1 MTCCNSNPYGWDSN
15 RSCLFF
21 VEITGVFEC
30 CYRNSN
36 ETSKT
41 KNLKNGT
48 EKSEKFQIEPLCLIW
63 IGQKTLNH
71 WAFSLWPWSCL
82 ISIKYGNNPLKES
95 WFPLHRRLICVV
107 VMRAFF
113 VIETHITV
121 NCWFEFTLRVVLCSI
136 QHLLSSDLKRKI
148 PCIFVYRSE
157 SCVPVICW
165 FFILKLIL
173 YRGVWML
180 FHKKEDY
187 TILKEPILS
196 NGFAIF
202 FPWFLCSNVI

>member
-15 RSCLFF
+15 RSFFF

-48 EKSEKFQIEPLCLIW
+48 EKSEKFQFEPLCLIW

-95 WFPLHRRLICVV
+95 WFPLHRRLIRVM

-113 VIETHITV
+113 IVERHKRSTA
-121 NCWFEFTLRVVLCSI
+121 VLHS
-136 QHLLSSDLKRKI
+136 
-148 PCIFVYRSE
+148 RSE
-157 SCVPVICW
+157 W
-165 FFILKLIL
+165 YFAL
-173 YRGVWML
+173 YSSSLFRFEKKDSMTALSWGVWGM
-180 FHKKEDY
+180 ENDCV
-187 TILKEPILS
+187 
-196 NGFAIF
+196 IF
-202 FPWFLCSNVI
+202 RFWVVAHIIEKAKIGVSSFSMIMYIYPQKRL

>member
-1 MTCCNSNPYGWDSN
+1 MQGVLSNVRVIIWISWQFQLCEIEWISTDCTGAFCFCEVRYEHSHQLNDLLQFEPL
-15 RSCLFF
+15 RVRQQQVMFFF

-48 EKSEKFQIEPLCLIW
+48 EKSEKFQFKPLCLIW

-95 WFPLHRRLICVV
+95 WFPLHRRLIRVM

-113 VIETHITV
+113 IVERHITV
-121 NCWFEFTLRVVLCSI
+121 YRCFALALWMILR
-136 QHLLSSDLKRKI
+136 
-148 PCIFVYRSE
+148 
-157 SCVPVICW
+157 
-165 FFILKLIL
+165 
-173 YRGVWML
+173 
-180 FHKKEDY
+180 
-187 TILKEPILS
+187 PI
-196 NGFAIF
+196 
-202 FPWFLCSNVI
+202 